1 MKFTIDRETLLK
13 PLQALIGVVEK
24 KQAMPILSNVLIKIE
39 GQNMQIT
46 ATDLELE
53 LLAKI
58 ELTAPAEAGSLTLP
72 ARKLFD
78 ICRNLP
84 DDATIDFN
92 AASHEKITI
101 KSGKSRFSLMGLPA
115 QDFPTME
122 SQLGQIMVDVPQKTL
137 AHLIRKTQF
146 AMAQQDVRYFLNG
159 LLLEVSEKMLRTV
172 ATDGHRL
179 ALASEAVQGN
189 AGGVHQVIVPRKTI
203 LELQKIL
210 ELSDEPVSL
219 VLGTH
224 FIRIAM
230 KDIIITSKLVDG
242 RYPDYNRVIPSTG
255 KNILLSNREGLK
267 QALQRTAILSN
278 EKYRGVRLNVSN
290 NVLKLMANNPE
301 QEEAED
307 EVEVAYVGQDIEIGF
322 NITYLMDV
330 LNVLD
335 CENVKITFTN
345 NVSSIL
351 LHDPED
357 NRAIYVVMP
366 IRL

>member
-1 MKFTIDRETLLK
+1 MKFTISREALLK

-24 KQAMPILSNVLIKIE
+24 KQAMPILSNVLMKIE
-39 GQNMQIT
+39 GNAMQIT
-46 ATDLELE
+46 ATDLEIE

-58 ELTAPAEAGSLTLP
+58 ELSGTVEGGLLTLP

-84 DDATIDFN
+84 DGATIEVI
-92 AASHEKITI
+92 SESPEKIII
-101 KSGKSRFSLMGLPA
+101 KSGKSRFSLAGLPA

-122 SQLGQIMVDVPQKTL
+122 SQLGQVMVQVPQKIL
-137 AHLIRKTQF
+137 AQLIRKTQF

-159 LLLEVSEKMLRTV
+159 LLLEVSEKIIRTV

-179 ALASEAVQGN
+179 ALASDAAQGQP
-189 AGGVHQVIVPRKTI
+189 GVHQVIVPRKTI

-219 VLGTH
+219 SLGTH

-242 RYPDYNRVIPSTG
+242 RYPDYNRVIPTTG
-255 KNILLSNREGLK
+255 KNILITNREALK

-278 EKYRGVRLNVSN
+278 EKYRGVRLTVSN
-290 NVLKLMANNPE
+290 NLLKLMANNPE

-307 EVEVAYVGQDIEIGF
+307 ELEVAYVGQDIEIGF
-322 NITYLMDV
+322 NINYLMDA

>member
-1 MKFTIDRETLLK
+1 MKFTISREALLK

-24 KQAMPILSNVLIKIE
+24 KQAMPILSNILLKIE
-39 GQNMQIT
+39 GKDMQLT
-46 ATDLELE
+46 ATDLEIELIAKLE
-53 LLAKI
+53 LSHA
-58 ELTAPAEAGSLTLP
+58 AEGGTLTLP

-78 ICRNLP
+78 ICRNLEEGSNLEVISETP
-84 DDATIDFN
+84 
-92 AASHEKITI
+92 EKITI
-101 KSGKSRFSLMGLPA
+101 KSGKSRFSLAGLPA
-115 QDFPTME
+115 TDFPTME
-122 SQLGQIMVDVPQKTL
+122 SQLGQVMVQVPQKTL
-137 AHLIRKTQF
+137 AGLLKKTQF

-159 LLLEVSEKMLRTV
+159 LLLEVSEKIVRTV

-179 ALASEAVQGN
+179 ALASEAIQGQT
-189 AGGVHQVIVPRKTI
+189 GVHQVIVPRKTI

-210 ELSDEPVSL
+210 ELSDDPVSL

-224 FIRIAM
+224 FIRIAL

-242 RYPDYNRVIPSTG
+242 RYPDYNRVIPTTG
-255 KNILLSNREGLK
+255 KNILIASREALK

-290 NVLKLMANNPE
+290 NLLKLMANNPE

-307 EVEVAYVGQDIEIGF
+307 ELEVAYVGQDIEIGF

-330 LNVLD
+330 LNTLD
-335 CENVKITFTN
+335 CENVKIAFTN

-351 LHDPED
+351 IHDPED

>member
-1 MKFTIDRETLLK
+1 MKFTLPREALLK

-24 KQAMPILSNVLIKIE
+24 KQAMPILSNILVKID
-39 GQNMQIT
+39 GTSMQMT
-46 ATDLELE
+46 ATDLEIE
-53 LLAKI
+53 LLAKV
-58 ELTAPAEAGSLTLP
+58 ELTQSTDNGSITLP
-72 ARKLFD
+72 ARKMFD

-84 DDATIDFN
+84 EQSMIEVN
-92 AASHEKITI
+92 AEVIEKII
-101 KSGKSRFSLMGLPA
+101 VKSGKSRFSLAGLPA

-122 SQLGQIMVDVPQKTL
+122 SQLGQTIIETPQKII
-137 AHLIRKTQF
+137 AQLIKKTQF

-159 LLLEVSEKMLRTV
+159 LLIEISEKLIRTV

-179 ALASEAVQGN
+179 ALASEAIQGH
-189 AGGVHQVIVPRKTI
+189 AGVHQVIVPRKTI

-210 ELSDEPVSL
+210 EPTEDVISL
-219 VLGTH
+219 VFGTH
-224 FIRIAM
+224 FIRIIR

-242 RYPDYNRVIPSTG
+242 RYPDYNRVIPAAG
-255 KNILLSNREGLK
+255 KNILLSNRETLK
-267 QALQRTAILSN
+267 QALQRTAILST
-278 EKYRGVRLNVSN
+278 EKYRGVRLSVADHS
-290 NVLKLMANNPE
+290 LKLIANNPE

-307 EVEVAYVGQDIEIGF
+307 EVEVTYVGQAVDIGF

-335 CENVKITFTN
+335 CENIKISFTN
-345 NVSSIL
+345 NVSSIVL
-351 LHDPED
+351 QDPED

>member
-1 MKFTIDRETLLK
+1 MKFMLNREALLK
-13 PLQALIGVVEK
+13 PLQSLIGVVEK
-24 KQAMPILSNVLIKIE
+24 KQAKPILANFLIKLE
-39 GQNMQIT
+39 GKNMQIT

-58 ELTAPAEAGSLTLP
+58 EVTEAGEEGVITLP
-72 ARKLFD
+72 ARKIFD

-84 DDATIDFN
+84 EGAMLEVHSETP
-92 AASHEKITI
+92 EKITV
-101 KSGKSRFSLMGLPA
+101 KSGKSRFSLAGLPA
-115 QDFPTME
+115 GEYPTMD
-122 SQLGQIMVDVPQKTL
+122 SQLGQIMVQVPQKIL
-137 AHLIRKTQF
+137 AQLIKKTQF
-146 AMAQQDVRYFLNG
+146 AMAQQDVRYYLNG
-159 LLLEVSEKMLRTV
+159 LLLEISEKMIRTV

-179 ALASEAVQGN
+179 ALSSEVSPGQT
-189 AGGVHQVIVPRKTI
+189 GVHQVIVPRKTI
-203 LELQKIL
+203 LELQKVLENTDELVTLIL
-210 ELSDEPVSL
+210 GS
-219 VLGTH
+219 H
-224 FIRIAM
+224 FIRIATQ
-230 KDIIITSKLVDG
+230 DIIVTSKLVDG
-242 RYPDYNRVIPSTG
+242 RYPDYNRVIPTTG
-255 KNILLSNREGLK
+255 KNILIASREMLK

-278 EKYRGVRLNVSN
+278 EKYRGIRLKASN

-307 EVEVAYVGQDIEIGF
+307 EIEVNYAGQEIEIGF

-335 CENVKITFTN
+335 CENIKITFTN

-351 LHDPED
+351 IHDLED